1 MNYLEIKKDKN
12 QEIFAK
18 NGTKLKKLYFFQN
31 WQHKNFS
38 TQNFGFLVPKF
49 CDAASVSKKNYSESQ
64 KLI

>member
-1 MNYLEIKKDKN
+1 MNYLEIKKDNN

-18 NGTKLKKLYFFQN
+18 KMAQNSKKLYFFQN

-49 CDAASVSKKNYSESQ
+49 CDAASVQKK
-64 KLI
+64 LF